1 MSVRRSI
8 APESSLEAYRNPQ
21 FRQLPDHVAALF
33 TDASEASFFNLAAW
47 YDLMVQHAME
57 PGSRSVLYVGSG
69 AGMRVALPCLEL
81 TLQGTRELRGF
92 CNAYSCEHAIIRD
105 PSADDCA
112 AAVETLLREIGRE
125 QASVDTITLPGHS
138 RSDRA
143 FPAMLA
149 GLRGAG
155 FIARPVFDSGTWYE
169 GVKDVSFADYLGRRP
184 AELKN
189 TWRRKSAALQKTGRL
204 ALRFFTAADDIE
216 RYIADYA
223 TVYQRS
229 WKPSERFPHF
239 IPALIREAAGLGALR
254 FGILYLDETPAAAQ
268 FWIVWKGRAV
278 IYKLAHDERLR
289 NFSPG
294 TVLTMRMI
302 ERALETERLE
312 EINFGRGDDAY
323 KRLWLSQ
330 RRERWGIAA
339 ANPRTAR
346 GLARGL
352 RLLAARARDRLLGRG
367 THEDTVAASAVAQVT

>member
-1 MSVRRSI
+1 MSLRRAP
-8 APESSLEAYRNPQ
+8 APEGPFEIYGNPR

-33 TDASEASFFNLAAW
+33 TSASHASFFNLSAW
-47 YDLMVQHAME
+47 YDLMAHHAME
-57 PGSRSVLYVGSG
+57 PGSRSVLYVGCA
-69 AGMRVALPCLEL
+69 AGVRVALPCLEL
-81 TLQGTRELRGF
+81 SLGGTRELRGF
-92 CNAYSCEHAIIRD
+92 CNAYSCEHAIIRN
-105 PSADDCA
+105 PSSHNCA
-112 AAVETLLREIGRE
+112 EAVETLLAEIGRE

-138 RSDRA
+138 RGDRA
-143 FPAMLA
+143 YPAMLA
-149 GLRGAG
+149 GLRRAG

-169 GVKDVSFADYLGRRP
+169 GVKDVSFADYLERRP

-189 TWRRKSAALQKTGRL
+189 TWRRKSAALHKTGRL
-204 ALRFFTAADDIE
+204 ALRFFAATDDIE

-229 WKPSERFPHF
+229 WKPSERFPRF

-254 FGILYLDETPAAAQ
+254 FGILYLDEAPAAAQ

-289 NFSPG
+289 NLSPG

-352 RLLAARARDRLLGRG
+352 RLLAARARDRLLGRDKDEE
-367 THEDTVAASAVAQVT
+367 TLAVSAAAQTT